1 MKEVGKQILFVAASK
16 CLKFKP
22 SLRATKSHTAQAH
35 QITKK
40 MPISDQKTNKKLLQ
54 ILASRNGLDV
64 ICNSMAR
71 LMLQQ

>member
-1 MKEVGKQILFVAASK
+1 MKEVGKKILFVAALK
-16 CLKFKP
+16 YLKFKP
-22 SLRATKSHTAQAH
+22 SLRATKAHTAQAH
-35 QITKK
+35 PITKK

-64 ICNSMAR
+64 LGNSMAR